1 MKKINFSLMK
11 KSSFSFK
18 NLFIKNIAKNEIYSK
33 QIYRYQNFK
42 ININLNRLY
51 GKQMMHND
59 HEISK
64 SFLFLDFEDTKTISE
79 FKEGLKFF
87 NEKSY
92 AKAIESYTE
101 VLKILKAAKSENS
114 VGYLYTLNK

>member
-18 NLFIKNIAKNEIYSK
+18 NLFIKNIAKNEIYFK

-59 HEISK
+59 QEISK
-64 SFLFLDFEDTKTISE
+64 SFLF
-79 FKEGLKFF
+79 
-87 NEKSY
+87 
-92 AKAIESYTE
+92 
-101 VLKILKAAKSENS
+101 
-114 VGYLYTLNK
+114 